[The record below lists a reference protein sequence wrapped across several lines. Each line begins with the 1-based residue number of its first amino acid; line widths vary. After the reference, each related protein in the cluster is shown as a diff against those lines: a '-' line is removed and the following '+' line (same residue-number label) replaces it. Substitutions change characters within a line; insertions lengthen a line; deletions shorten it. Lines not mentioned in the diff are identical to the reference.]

1 MSILIYFILGLL
13 TSLLFPPYFFLPLGF
28 IIFPFLCFLLESN
41 KENYSDKNIFNK
53 FSIFGFGFFISYL
66 FWIKNP
72 FFVFEET
79 KNFFLVFLLLIIFLS
94 VILGLIFTIIFKLGK
109 KIPIII
115 LIPLMFTSS
124 EYIISIFF
132 YGFPW
137 FTFSLLLSSNEYL
150 LFSLKSFGTL
160 FSSYL
165 IIQIFCIPFI
175 FLTNENFKKELLYL
189 LLFIALPIISLL
201 TASFNL
207 EINNF
212 KIKTINIEIF
222 QLNFKNNDKSMAPE
236 KKLNSIINNIQKSTA
251 DLLIFGENNFPY
263 LLDNLNL
270 KILKDSLKENQ
281 VLIIGATRF
290 ENNKYYNSLISI
302 TKSKVNY
309 FDKKILVPFGEFLP
323 LRDSLN
329 FLEKIVGP
337 NNFSNGNE
345 QRLINLPNNIS
356 FIPVICYEIVFYWK
370 LLNKLNYNSNFI
382 INITND
388 FWFGKY
394 IGPYQHFYLT
404 KIRAAEFNKPIIRVS
419 NNGISAV
426 IDNKGSIIKNTE
438 LNNTEK
444 FKYKLY
450 LQENINFVNL
460 HLILKIY
467 FLIIFLLITFYYLR
481 KNVEY

>member
-1 MSILIYFILGLL
+1 MITLIYLTLGLL
-13 TSLLFPPYFFLPLGF
+13 TSLLFPPYFFFPLGF
-28 IIFPFLCFLLESN
+28 IIFPSLCLLLDSN
-41 KENYSDKNIFNK
+41 RKSNSSLNIFNN
-53 FSIFGFGFFISYL
+53 FSFFGFGFFINYL
-66 FWIKNP
+66 FWVKNP

-79 KNFFLVFLLLIIFLS
+79 KNFFLVFLLLIILLS
-94 VILGLIFTIIFKLGK
+94 LILSLIFTIISNLGK
-109 KIPIII
+109 KIPIFF
-115 LIPLMFTSS
+115 LIPFMFTIT
-124 EYIISIFF
+124 EYIISIIF

-137 FTFSLLLSSNEYL
+137 FTFSLVISSNEYL
-150 LFSLKSFGTL
+150 LISLKSFGTL
-160 FSSYL
+160 ISSYL
-165 IIQIFCIPFI
+165 IIQIFCLPFI
-175 FLTNENFKKELLYL
+175 FITKVNLKKEMRYFSF
-189 LLFIALPIISLL
+189 FIVLPIIILL
-201 TASFNL
+201 ILNV
-207 EINNF
+207 NF
-212 KIKTINIEIF
+212 KDDNLKTKTIDLEIF
-222 QLNFKNNDKSMAPE
+222 QLNFKNNDKSLVPE
-236 KKLNSIINNIQKSTA
+236 KKLNIIINNIQKSTA
-251 DLLIFGENNFPY
+251 DLLIFGENNLPY

-290 ENNKYYNSLISI
+290 EKNKYYNSLISI

-329 FLEKIVGP
+329 FLERIVGP
-337 NNFSNGNE
+337 NNFSSGNE

-426 IDNKGSIIKNTE
+426 INNKGSIIKNTE

-460 HLILKIY
+460 HLLLKIY
-467 FLIIFLLITFYYLR
+467 FLIIFLLFTLYYLR
-481 KNVEY
+481 KNVE

>member
-1 MSILIYFILGLL
+1 MITLIYLTLGLL
-13 TSLLFPPYFFLPLGF
+13 TSLLFPPYFFFPLGF
-28 IIFPFLCFLLESN
+28 IIFPSLCLLLDSN
-41 KENYSDKNIFNK
+41 KKNNSSLNIFIN
-53 FSIFGFGFFISYL
+53 FSLFGFGFFISYL
-66 FWIKNP
+66 FWVKNP

-79 KNFFLVFLLLIIFLS
+79 KNFFLVFLLLIILLS
-94 VILGLIFTIIFKLGK
+94 LILSLIFTIISKLGK
-109 KIPIII
+109 NIPIFF
-115 LIPLMFTSS
+115 LIPFIFTIT
-124 EYIISIFF
+124 EYIISVIF

-137 FTFSLLLSSNEYL
+137 FTFSLVISSNEYL

-160 FSSYL
+160 ISSYL
-165 IIQIFCIPFI
+165 IIQIFCLPFI
-175 FLTNENFKKELLYL
+175 FITKVNLKKEMIYFSF
-189 LLFIALPIISLL
+189 FIVLPIIILL
-201 TASFNL
+201 ILNV
-207 EINNF
+207 NF
-212 KIKTINIEIF
+212 KNNNLKTKTIDLEIF
-222 QLNFKNNDKSMAPE
+222 QLNFKNNDKSLVAE
-236 KKLNSIINNIQKSTA
+236 KKLNIIISNIQNSTA
-251 DLLIFGENNFPY
+251 DLLLFGENNFPY
-263 LLDNLNL
+263 ILDNLNL

-290 ENNKYYNSLISI
+290 ENNEYYNSLISI

-329 FLEKIVGP
+329 FLERIVGP
-337 NNFSNGNE
+337 NNFSRGNE

-404 KIRAAEFNKPIIRVS
+404 KIRAAEFNKPVIRVS

-444 FKYKLY
+444 FKHKLY

-467 FLIIFLLITFYYLR
+467 FLIIFLLLILFYLR
-481 KNVEY
+481 KNVE

>member
-1 MSILIYFILGLL
+1 MRYF
-13 TSLLFPPYFFLPLGF
+13 S
-28 IIFPFLCFLLESN
+28 
-41 KENYSDKNIFNK
+41 
-53 FSIFGFGFFISYL
+53 FFIVL
-66 FWIKNP
+66 
-72 FFVFEET
+72 
-79 KNFFLVFLLLIIFLS
+79 
-94 VILGLIFTIIFKLGK
+94 
-109 KIPIII
+109 PIII
-115 LIPLMFTSS
+115 L
-124 EYIISIFF
+124 
-132 YGFPW
+132 
-137 FTFSLLLSSNEYL
+137 
-150 LFSLKSFGTL
+150 
-160 FSSYL
+160 L
-165 IIQIFCIPFI
+165 I
-175 FLTNENFKKELLYL
+175 LNVNFKNDKLK
-189 LLFIALPIISLL
+189 
-201 TASFNL
+201 T
-207 EINNF
+207 
-212 KIKTINIEIF
+212 KTIDLEIF
-222 QLNFKNNDKSMAPE
+222 QLNFKNNDKSLVPE
-236 KKLNSIINNIQKSTA
+236 KKLNIIINNIQKSTA

-329 FLEKIVGP
+329 FLERIVGP
-337 NNFSNGNE
+337 NNFSSGNE

-444 FKYKLY
+444 FKHKLY

-460 HLILKIY
+460 HLIFKIY

-481 KNVEY
+481 KNVE